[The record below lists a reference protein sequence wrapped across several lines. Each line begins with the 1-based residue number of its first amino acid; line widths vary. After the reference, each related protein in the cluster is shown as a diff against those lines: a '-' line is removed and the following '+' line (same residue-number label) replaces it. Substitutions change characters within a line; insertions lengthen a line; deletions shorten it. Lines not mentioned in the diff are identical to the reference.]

1 MKKFTLVV
9 SAIGLLSLAAVS
21 TSCVKDNESQSVTDI
36 RNAKAEQLKAMAGL
50 NKAQAEAA
58 LISANADK
66 VIKEAQAELYK
77 AQAAVQQAQADNNKV
92 LAESARLDYELKKAT
107 AQIKIDA
114 AIADAEVLKITALA
128 KLRKAQ
134 EEAKANALDNPYL
147 TQLIT
152 NYGTVTGYLV
162 NAQSQ
167 LTGAKTALIS
177 LEYGLK
183 SWEITRDR
191 DIAAAELEKAAL
203 VMQKDALVALSK
215 TATDYKDVQKAIAEA
230 QAKSETVSTDLQ
242 AKTANQQAAA
252 AALSASLLKAKKTDY
267 FTALMTIESM
277 YSGITAE
284 QPVHFVNTAQ
294 KKFDETSRISFNG
307 MSYDKVDFVDES
319 KLAQILVDRYENSV
333 KFQAKQ
339 VEAAQKAF
347 NDAKTAEAT
356 ANTAMV
362 TAKAAWDAKP
372 DDATLQS
379 DYNTKKADYD
389 TKQQATVAAYN
400 ALASAKQQLE
410 WNQSSYDALKRNV
423 DMAKSADK
431 KAEYDA
437 IMTEW
442 LAADMKEIDMRIANS
457 ALQIES
463 IALTNLVSALNAQS
477 NSLPNF
483 TVLVA
488 TVDGNIIAKEQSIA
502 NSKDIQG
509 KDDAIVQKKAEIT
522 TYEAEVAN
530 LTAQATAISAEIQK
544 ETSK

>member
-66 VIKEAQAELYK
+66 VIKEAEAELYK
-77 AQAAVQQAQADNNKV
+77 AQAAVQQA
-92 LAESARLDYELKKAT
+92 LAEGNKIKAEDARLDYELKKAT
-107 AQIKIDA
+107 AQISIDA
-114 AIADAEVLKITALA
+114 AIANAEVLKIAALA
-128 KLRKAQ
+128 SLKIAQ
-134 EEAKANALDNPYL
+134 EQAKANALDNPYL

-152 NYGTVTGYLV
+152 NYSTVTGRLV
-162 NAQSQ
+162 NAQTN
-167 LTGAKTALIS
+167 LTGAKTALIG
-177 LEYGLK
+177 LEFGLK
-183 SWEITRDR
+183 SWEVTRDR
-191 DIAAAELEKAAL
+191 DVAAAELDKAAL

-230 QAKSETVSTDLQ
+230 EAMKVTLDKDLQ
-242 AKTANQQAAA
+242 AKSANQTAASN
-252 AALSASLLKAKKTDY
+252 ALRASLSIVEKTDY
-267 FTALMTIESM
+267 FTALKAIANTAVS
-277 YSGITAE
+277 AE

-307 MSYDKVDFVDES
+307 MTYDKVDFVDQS
-319 KLAQILVDRYENSV
+319 KLSQSVVDYYEMRV
-333 KFQAKQ
+333 KYQVKQ
-339 VEAAQKAF
+339 VETTQKAF
-347 NDAKTAEAT
+347 DDAKTAEAT

-362 TAKAAWDAKP
+362 TAKVAWDAKP
-372 DDATLQS
+372 DDAALQS

-410 WNQSSYDALKRNV
+410 WNQSGYDVLKRNV
-423 DMAKSADK
+423 DIAMSADK

-437 IMTEW
+437 MMTEW
-442 LAADMKEIDMRIANS
+442 LVADMEEIDMRIAI
-457 ALQIES
+457 APIQTES
-463 IALTNLVSALNAQS
+463 TALTNLIFVLQTQS

-483 TVLVA
+483 TDLIA
-488 TVDGNIIAKEQSIA
+488 TVDGDIIAKEQSIA

-509 KDDAIVQKKAEIT
+509 KDAAIAQKKAQIT
-522 TYEAEVAN
+522 TFEAQVAS

-544 ETSK
+544 ETAK

>member
-58 LISANADK
+58 LITANADK
-66 VIKEAQAELYK
+66 VIKEAEAELFK
-77 AQAAVQQAQADNNKV
+77 AKAAVQQAIAEGNKIK
-92 LAESARLDYELKKAT
+92 AEDARLDYELKKAT
-107 AQIKIDA
+107 AQISIDA
-114 AIADAEVLKITALA
+114 AIANAEVLKIAALA
-128 KLRKAQ
+128 SLKIAQ
-134 EEAKANALDNPYL
+134 EQAKANALDNPYL

-152 NYGTVTGYLV
+152 NYSTVTGRLV
-162 NAQSQ
+162 NAQTN
-167 LTGAKTALIS
+167 LTGAKTALIG
-177 LEYGLK
+177 LEFGLK
-183 SWEITRDR
+183 SWEVTRDR
-191 DIAAAELEKAAL
+191 DVAAAELDKAAL

-230 QAKSETVSTDLQ
+230 EAMKVTLDKDLQ
-242 AKTANQQAAA
+242 AKSANQTAASN
-252 AALSASLLKAKKTDY
+252 ALRASLSIVEKTDY
-267 FTALMTIESM
+267 FTALKAIANTAVS
-277 YSGITAE
+277 AE

-307 MSYDKVDFVDES
+307 MTYDKVDFVDQS
-319 KLAQILVDRYENSV
+319 KLSQSVVDYYEMRV
-333 KFQAKQ
+333 KYQVKQ
-339 VEAAQKAF
+339 VETTQKAF
-347 NDAKTAEAT
+347 DDAKTAEAT

-362 TAKAAWDAKP
+362 TAKVAWDAKP
-372 DDATLQS
+372 DDAALQS

-410 WNQSSYDALKRNV
+410 WNQSGYDVLKRNV
-423 DMAKSADK
+423 DIAMSADK

-437 IMTEW
+437 MMTEW
-442 LAADMKEIDMRIANS
+442 LAADMEEIDMRIAI
-457 ALQIES
+457 APIQTES
-463 IALTNLVSALNAQS
+463 TALTNLIFVLQTQS

-483 TVLVA
+483 TDLIA
-488 TVDGNIIAKEQSIA
+488 TVDGDIILKEQSIA

-509 KDDAIVQKKAEIT
+509 KDAAIAQKKAQIT
-522 TYEAEVAN
+522 TFEAQVAS

-544 ETSK
+544 ETAK

>member
-58 LISANADK
+58 LITANADK

-77 AQAAVQQAQADNNKV
+77 AQAAVQQALADNNQV
-92 LAESARLDYELKKAT
+92 LADDARLDYELKKAT

-114 AIADAEVLKITALA
+114 AIANAEVSKITALEA
-128 KLRKAQ
+128 LRTAQ
-134 EEAKANALDNPYL
+134 EQAKANALDNPYL

-183 SWEITRDR
+183 SWEVTRDR
-191 DIAAAELEKAAL
+191 DIAAAESEKAAL

-230 QAKSETVSTDLQ
+230 QAKSKTVSTDLQ
-242 AKTANQQAAA
+242 AKTVNQQAAA
-252 AALSASLLKAKKTDY
+252 AALSASLLKAEKTDY